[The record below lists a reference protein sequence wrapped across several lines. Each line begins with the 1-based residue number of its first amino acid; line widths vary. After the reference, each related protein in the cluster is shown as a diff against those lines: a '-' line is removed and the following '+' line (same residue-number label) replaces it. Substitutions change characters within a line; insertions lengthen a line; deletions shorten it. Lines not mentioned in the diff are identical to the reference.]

1 MVTTSNKKPAS
12 FSSHAIFYFIFCALT
27 LLVCI
32 SIISQ
37 NFILMIAV
45 FLIIGILHAFFIDW
59 KLFVLANVIILPTFQ
74 KLPYF
79 EIGPMDLNKFLMV
92 GLIGSYLFVYKLKL
106 EKLRKEHAL
115 ILKFFIFWYLFYTQ
129 YYFLKGALFN
139 FPNAK
144 SDLFIQLIVWL
155 VTALVFYLILSKID
169 LPEIQ
174 KVVEFGLIGGTI
186 LLVVS
191 AIFYE
196 NLDAMGLT
204 TRVLHEGKN
213 SFVIRTSG
221 LYNGHP
227 TQFSALLAIMF
238 GYFLARMA
246 QTTKFN
252 LKTFYLGM
260 LALIIS
266 GFLINPSRNG
276 LVGVVVILI
285 VFLAKNRFSKNIVF
299 FIIMTIIGLV
309 LIANFGDALIYRMS
323 SQKFSQQL
331 HESRLALLK
340 HYIHEL
346 MDNPYYFLYGTL
358 KPYHLNTHNTYLEII
373 YRGGIGFFALYSY
386 FIIKIYTNRGKASF
400 DITYPM
406 LGYLIPMFGN
416 NNPVE
421 FYLIFILALAF
432 TKSENEFN
440 EPQTKH
446 LSDNRLASARGT
458 GKSNRPVSQFFG

>member
-1 MVTTSNKKPAS
+1 MVTNPNNKPAS
-12 FSSHAIFYFIFCALT
+12 YHSQALFYFIFCALT
-27 LLVCI
+27 ILVCI

-45 FLIIGILHAFFIDW
+45 FSAIGILHAFFIDW
-59 KLFVLANVIILPTFQ
+59 KLFVLMNVIILPTFQ
-74 KLPYF
+74 KLPF
-79 EIGPMDLNKFLMV
+79 LEIGPMDLNKFLLV
-92 GLIGSYLFVYKLKL
+92 GLIGSYIFVYKLKL
-106 EKLRKEHAL
+106 KKLQKEHAF
-115 ILKFFIFWYLFYTQ
+115 IFKFFIFWYLCYTQ
-129 YYFLKGALFN
+129 YYFLKGTLFN

-144 SDLFIQLIVWL
+144 SDLAIQLIVWV
-155 VTALVFYLILSKID
+155 VTALALYLSLSKINHA
-169 LPEIQ
+169 EIQ
-174 KVVEFGLIGGTI
+174 KAVEFGLIGGTI

-196 NLDAMGLT
+196 NLAALGLT

-246 QTTKFN
+246 QTTSFH
-252 LKTFYLGM
+252 LKTIYLGL

-299 FIIMTIIGLV
+299 FILMTIIGLV
-309 LIANFGDALIYRMS
+309 LIVKFGDALLYRMS

-331 HESRLALLK
+331 HESRLALLS
-340 HYIHEL
+340 HYIQEL
-346 MDNPYYFLYGTL
+346 RDNPYYFLYGTL

-373 YRGGIGFFALYSY
+373 YRGGIGFFALFSY
-386 FIIKIYTNRGKASF
+386 FIIKLYLIRKKAAF

-406 LGYLIPMFGN
+406 LGYLVPMFGN

-432 TKSENEFN
+432 AKPGNAFN
-440 EPQTKH
+440 EPQTNR
-446 LSDNRLASARGT
+446 LSHNRLASARGPR
-458 GKSNRPVSQFFG
+458 KSNGPVSQFSE